1 MDFCK
6 VDIAVVGA
14 GAAGSMAAIR
24 AGSFG
29 KRVLLIE
36 RNPSIGK
43 KILLTSNGRCN
54 FTNIASLEL
63 FLKKIRPNGQFY
75 RDAFGKFFN
84 KALID
89 FFEQYGVKHK
99 VEERGRVLPGNNNAK
114 AVNAAL
120 EKALSENKVEILY
133 DCRVSAIRSHHGEFI
148 LSADGKDICAAKK
161 VILAAGGISYPATGS
176 TGDSFSL
183 ARSLG
188 HSVSELRAA
197 LAPLKLNEIFLKDLQ
212 GLSFSDVTLNF
223 TANGKKYH
231 SDKGDILF
239 THFGLSGPLAL
250 DISAEVDLVLEQDKQ
265 VKILVDF
272 LPDAKADKL
281 EQDIFKACDSS
292 PKTQIKTILEKYLP
306 KRMAPVFLARFN
318 IDAAKQ
324 ANQATK
330 KERQTIA
337 YNLKNFS
344 LTVNGVFPVEEAMV
358 TNGGILLKEIDP
370 RTMESRLVPG
380 LYFAGELLE
389 GYCLSGGY
397 NLQQAFST
405 GYLAGESAAL

>member
-6 VDIAVVGA
+6 VDIAVVGGGPA
-14 GAAGSMAAIR
+14 GAMAAIR
-24 AGSFG
+24 AGSSG

-36 RNPSIGK
+36 RNAAIGK

-63 FLKKIRPNGQFY
+63 FLKKIKPRGEFY
-75 RDAFGKFFN
+75 RNAFAKFFN
-84 KALID
+84 KELIE
-89 FFEQYGVKHK
+89 FFERYSVTHK
-99 VEERGRVLPGNNNAK
+99 VEDRGRVLPKSDNAK
-114 AVNAAL
+114 AVDAAL
-120 EKALSENKVEILY
+120 EKALLENKVEILY
-133 DCRVSAIRSHHGEFI
+133 DCRVSAIRLHQGDFI
-148 LSADGKDICAAKK
+148 LSSGGKDICAAKNI
-161 VILAAGGISYPATGS
+161 ILAAGGISYPATGS

-183 ARSLG
+183 ARLLG

-197 LAPLKLNEIFLKDLQ
+197 LAPLKLNETFLKDLQ
-212 GLSFSDVTLNF
+212 GLSFSDATLSF
-223 TANGKKYH
+223 AANGKKYH

-250 DISAEVDLVLEQDKQ
+250 DISAEVDLALEQDKE

-272 LPDAKADKL
+272 LPDVKADKL
-281 EQDIFKACDSS
+281 ERDIFQACDHA
-292 PKTQIKTILEKYLP
+292 PKAQIKTILEEYLP
-306 KRMAPVFLARFN
+306 KRMAPVFLARLN

-330 KERQTIA
+330 KERQAIA

-344 LTVNGVFPVEEAMV
+344 LVVSGVFPVEEAMV

-380 LYFAGELLE
+380 LYFAGELLD